1 MNMADAVTGKRLEEI
16 LAEQGLSTGFVY
28 GAPQDESWDG
38 VVDREIKLEPKA
50 RTKWLMDSLFYQS
63 FSTANTEFPYWYT
76 RKFEE
81 CDGDVLE
88 VRRAKAL
95 ACAYAHT
102 TPTVYPKDLLPG
114 GKTSYLR
121 GGFPM
126 PWLTNSFYL
135 AKEDEFKEQAKNTS
149 AVIDEMAQLGTG
161 GGNVVKNNGKIISLA
176 GKFGIRAE
184 EVPVMTKLAHEWKGK
199 SVEDLGLHYE
209 RLMPDFKMKDD
220 IMKTVLVF
228 CDSGIPSPRGV
239 R

>member
-1 MNMADAVTGKRLEEI
+1 MADAVTGKRLEEI

-149 AVIDEMAQLGTG
+149 AIIDEMAQLGTG

-184 EVPVMTKLAHEWKGK
+184 EGPMSGK
-199 SVEDLGLHYE
+199 ENPSKIWDC
-209 RLMPDFKMKDD
+209 
-220 IMKTVLVF
+220 IMNA
-228 CDSGIPSPRGV
+228 
-239 R
+239 

>member
-1 MNMADAVTGKRLEEI
+1 MNMEDAVTGKRLEEI

-114 GKTSYLR
+114 RKTSYLR

-135 AKEDEFKEQAKNTS
+135 AKEDEFKEQAKTPRPLLTRWHSWEPAAAMWSKTTARSFRWRANLAS
-149 AVIDEMAQLGTG
+149 AP
-161 GGNVVKNNGKIISLA
+161 KKC
-176 GKFGIRAE
+176 
-184 EVPVMTKLAHEWKGK
+184 
-199 SVEDLGLHYE
+199 
-209 RLMPDFKMKDD
+209 RL
-220 IMKTVLVF
+220 
-228 CDSGIPSPRGV
+228 
-239 R
+239 

>member
-1 MNMADAVTGKRLEEI
+1 
-16 LAEQGLSTGFVY
+16 
-28 GAPQDESWDG
+28 
-38 VVDREIKLEPKA
+38 
-50 RTKWLMDSLFYQS
+50 
-63 FSTANTEFPYWYT
+63 
-76 RKFEE
+76 
-81 CDGDVLE
+81 
-88 VRRAKAL
+88 
-95 ACAYAHT
+95 
-102 TPTVYPKDLLPG
+102 
-114 GKTSYLR
+114 
-121 GGFPM
+121 M

-228 CDSGIPSPRGV
+228 CDSGYTIPQGREIASYYYPLEYGLDKMIAMCQERRGEV
-239 R
+239 AGNAGGDGILGMKRLYFYEAARIVLGGIQQFWLNYDQRTAEPGGRRAG